1 MTSQAFTPATQSTI
15 ARTVLR
21 FALGVV
27 FFAHGWQKIFE
38 YTIPGTQAA
47 FAQMGVPAAQLV
59 APAIGFL
66 ELFGGAAI
74 ILGVLVRPV
83 AALLALDMLGA
94 LFLVHAP
101 AGLFADK
108 GGYELVLVLAAG
120 AAALAL
126 AGAGRFSIDALAFG
140 RSQNRILG
148 GLA

>member
-1 MTSQAFTPATQSTI
+1 MASQADYAATPFDT
-15 ARTVLR
+15 ARVILR
-21 FALGVV
+21 LALGVV

-66 ELFGGAAI
+66 ELVGGAAL
-74 ILGVLVRPV
+74 ILGLLIRPV

-101 AGLFADK
+101 AGIFADK
-108 GGYELVLVLAAG
+108 GGYELVLALAAG
-120 AAALAL
+120 AAALVFL
-126 AGAGRFSIDALAFG
+126 GAGRFSIDALVFA
-140 RSQNRILG
+140 RSQNRT
-148 GLA
+148 LAALA

>member
-1 MTSQAFTPATQSTI
+1 MTSPVSPAATQSSL

-21 FALGVV
+21 LALGVV

-66 ELFGGAAI
+66 ELVGGAAI

-83 AALLALDMLGA
+83 AALLALNMLGA

-101 AGLFADK
+101 AGIFADK

-120 AAALAL
+120 AAALAIV
-126 AGAGRFSIDALAFG
+126 GAGRFSIDALVFG
-140 RSQNRILG
+140 RSENRA
-148 GLA
+148 LAALA

>member
-1 MTSQAFTPATQSTI
+1 MTSPASPAATQSSL

-21 FALGVV
+21 LALGVV

-66 ELFGGAAI
+66 ELVGGAAI

-83 AALLALDMLGA
+83 AALLALNMLGA

-101 AGLFADK
+101 AGIFADK

-120 AAALAL
+120 AAALAI
-126 AGAGRFSIDALAFG
+126 AGAGRFSIDALVFG
-140 RSQNRILG
+140 RSENRA
-148 GLA
+148 LAALA